1 MTRRIAVIGG
11 NDPGRAFDR
20 EIKSVSS
27 LRHKASPAVS
37 KFRRN
42 KKQIFAAS
50 LHRRPVYCKLHKGGL
65 PSRFN
70 SVFGPRFSVPVSHNP
85 YLSRF
90 VTDAVPT
97 QAIFERPLA
106 AQALRT
112 SVDEELGSIARSV
125 DMNGRH
131 FTFAAGPCPVR
142 QDVSHRQV
150 RTPPSLIKII
160 TILGESRQ
168 IDDPE
173 IGAARRDT
181 QPPQPSQ
188 LFSRPGTGFRIA
200 EVFQNSVVVVIG
212 RGFPEVVEPGPDEL
226 PGGRR
231 IAVEPLE
238 LCVGRA
244 STSREKNDRR
254 S

>member
-1 MTRRIAVIGG
+1 MHDSSDRRYRWQRSG
-11 NDPGRAFDR
+11 PGLRPRNQVCQQPAAR
-20 EIKSVSS
+20 SV
-27 LRHKASPAVS
+27 PAVS

-168 IDDPE
+168 I
-173 IGAARRDT
+173 GRSQNRSCATGYAAAPAEPAL
-181 QPPQPSQ
+181 QPPGTASGS
-188 LFSRPGTGFRIA
+188 LKFSRI
-200 EVFQNSVVVVIG
+200 V
-212 RGFPEVVEPGPDEL
+212 
-226 PGGRR
+226 
-231 IAVEPLE
+231 
-238 LCVGRA
+238 
-244 STSREKNDRR
+244 
-254 S
+254 